1 MMFLHVFRY
10 RLLTLFRV
18 KWCIGWNIAFPLV
31 LATAFFLGF
40 GNMIKDDPDAFST
53 VPVALVTES
62 GRGSEF
68 GKIVEECSKN
78 SKDQLFELTVSD
90 KKDSAVQ
97 LLKDKK
103 VDGVYID
110 GEDPVLI
117 VRENGMEQTILSE
130 FLSEYKNSVNTMQNV
145 IKTDPS
151 KAGEASEMLSK
162 DMELLKEKTF
172 NGNSNASPYLQYFY
186 ALIAMTCL
194 YGSWIST
201 SLVENISA
209 NQSDRGARYEV
220 APVSKTVSITSGA
233 LAGLLFVFSAVLILM
248 GYINFVLGIRL
259 GDQALP
265 MAAAAFL
272 GSLTGV
278 TGGLMIGVLCGKKEV
293 LKVAVPLTFSMVCSF
308 FGGLMYSGM
317 KQVVETKAPVF
328 NRINPAALISDSFY
342 AVNNYG
348 AGARFYT
355 DCLYMLIISFI
366 FLAVSVFFLRRR
378 NYASI

>member
-172 NGNSNASPYLQYFY
+172 NGNSNASPYLKQQARE
-186 ALIAMTCL
+186 ALNWT
-194 YGSWIST
+194 ST
-201 SLVENISA
+201 
-209 NQSDRGARYEV
+209 
-220 APVSKTVSITSGA
+220 
-233 LAGLLFVFSAVLILM
+233 
-248 GYINFVLGIRL
+248 FVLGSIACTILTLIFIGGPLQILL
-259 GDQALP
+259 GVAHLVFCLMGANAARSGNAFRVP
-265 MAAAAFL
+265 M
-272 GSLTGV
+272 TWR
-278 TGGLMIGVLCGKKEV
+278 
-293 LKVAVPLTFSMVCSF
+293 PL
-308 FGGLMYSGM
+308 
-317 KQVVETKAPVF
+317 Q
-328 NRINPAALISDSFY
+328 D
-342 AVNNYG
+342 
-348 AGARFYT
+348 
-355 DCLYMLIISFI
+355 
-366 FLAVSVFFLRRR
+366 
-378 NYASI
+378 